1 MFGMNIKQEGI
12 EVLGDQLAFNK
23 YTHFWR
29 RALEVLHD
37 AHCGPLKADEQPETD
52 EDHIVGRYVYIT
64 APIWDAAKSSMS
76 KAEKENRIL
85 CSVTLLAQTVVS
97 TMVS

>member
-23 YTHFWR
+23 YTHSWR

-37 AHCGPLKADEQPETD
+37 AHCGPMKVDTQPETD
-52 EDHIVGRYVYIT
+52 EDFIVGRYVYIT
-64 APIWDAAKSSMS
+64 AP
-76 KAEKENRIL
+76 
-85 CSVTLLAQTVVS
+85 V
-97 TMVS
+97 